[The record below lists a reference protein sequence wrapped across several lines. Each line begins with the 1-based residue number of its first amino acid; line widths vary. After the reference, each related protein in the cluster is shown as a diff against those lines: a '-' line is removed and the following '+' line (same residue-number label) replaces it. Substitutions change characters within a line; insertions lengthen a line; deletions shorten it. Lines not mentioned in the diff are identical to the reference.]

1 MEEERELQL
10 QACPDTDTLLLY
22 TLSQHVIFK
31 RELRQ
36 KVYLTS
42 DSAAEIIP
50 DITTAFIP

>member
-50 DITTAFIP
+50 DTTTAFIP